1 MMRKNLVELV
11 TSSLFSSVMVSAK
24 RSTSR
29 MAVRD
34 RRGKVFFSCAS
45 ITSRYKRLMGLASR
59 AETSRLPKTLSTS
72 VSSMVASS
80 TFCTRLEKASSTDC
94 SMVPARNH
102 FSAAKG
108 ALRLYTCSGSST
120 M

>member
-1 MMRKNLVELV
+1 MCKALPLG
-11 TSSLFSSVMVSAK
+11 SSALFSSVMVSAK

-34 RRGKVFFSCAS
+34 RCGKVFFSCAS

-59 AETSRLPKTLSTS
+59 AETSRLPKTPSTS
-72 VSSMVASS
+72 VTSMVASS
-80 TFCTRLEKASSTDC
+80 TLRTRSEKASSTDC

-108 ALRLYTCSGSST
+108 ALRLYNCSGSST

>member
-11 TSSLFSSVMVSAK
+11 TSSLFSWVMVSAK

-29 MAVRD
+29 MAVR
-34 RRGKVFFSCAS
+34 RGKVFFSRAS
-45 ITSRYKRLMGLASR
+45 ITSWYKRLMGRASR

-72 VSSMVASS
+72 VTSMVASS
-80 TFCTRLEKASSTDC
+80 TLRTRSEKASSTDC

-102 FSAAKG
+102 FSVAKG

-120 M
+120 I

>member
-34 RRGKVFFSCAS
+34 RCGKVFFSCAS
-45 ITSRYKRLMGLASR
+45 ITSRYKWLMGLASR

-72 VSSMVASS
+72 VTTMVASS
-80 TFCTRLEKASSTDC
+80 NSRTRSEKASSTDC

-102 FSAAKG
+102 FSAANG